1 MHKNS
6 HPNKV
11 DLFNMEDRALLDLLE
26 CPLCFERL
34 DVSTNVLSCQRTFC
48 NCQPCLQRQ
57 EASHFQLRCPECRS
71 PAQARSA
78 EELPANLLLAQL
90 LEGLQQQVVMGPGRG
105 RLSSRHICE
114 NSMSR
119 EAQQQHRDRQGFSE
133 RASRALHNY
142 RGDAQGELDTA
153 SGDVDALRQKVDEN
167 RTHGDT
173 NDGRGTITFLQLPQ
187 SQPQSQSH
195 SLQQSQPLALC
206 RALYNFRIKEMDQD
220 DCKDCLTF
228 LKGDIITVIRRV
240 DENWIEG
247 RLGDKAGIFPLQFTE
262 PNLAAAK
269 LLQARNL
276 KGIDLAEFHTST
288 TTRSG
293 VNVKAIDLLNLTA
306 HFGAPQAPTKIPTIS
321 SLPLPSQGKQPGIS
335 SSQYQMLPVQHSNV
349 STLNSLN
356 QRQGQGEPSRL
367 SGPPAP
373 TGPGPSSGGTSQQG
387 KHRTNSTH
395 RHLSQGERKM
405 SSETPP
411 NITMALIN
419 PQMPTGS
426 SDSKQS
432 TQQLAISV
440 CAALY
445 SYKPRR
451 PEELELRKGEMVG
464 VYGKF
469 KEGWLRGL
477 SLRTGKVGI
486 LPINFVTPVLRTSA
500 RLLESKAASTASGTT
515 SGKRATTSKNPAVVL
530 ALDRLNT
537 DGAAYLPGQ
546 VPSAQNGAQHVMLS
560 AGAGRHSLRGVSQG
574 WDTVRRV
581 FNSHR
586 GSTQHVNHYAPSANS
601 NFLPHSQNFAHVQA
615 SGYSPA
621 LQRKKHSSIHAN
633 PGRPLGWMSETTA
646 SSAGS
651 FLKDRDTKTD
661 AFDRHVSHGP
671 HSILVKPDSH
681 KNNTD
686 KPTKSVRFLTE
697 EDSSLPRAR
706 TSSWSSGC
714 QASSTSGARGPPL
727 EVWAPSLTLGRD
739 GPGIVLKEG
748 MAPVLRKGVET
759 AVSDGGGASYHPKY
773 VSVLSSAATANSS
786 SPCRHRVATTYLAQM
801 ESERS
806 LLQGEP
812 VQVHKPRPD
821 GRVLVTQEISGHT
834 GLFNSNVLQFLE
846 RIS

>member
-1 MHKNS
+1 
-6 HPNKV
+6 
-11 DLFNMEDRALLDLLE
+11 MEDRALLDLLE

-34 DVSTNVLSCQRTFC
+34 DVSAKVLPCQHTLWYC
-48 NCQPCLQRQ
+48 KPCLQRQ
-57 EASHFQLRCPECRS
+57 EASHFQLRCPECHT
-71 PAQARSA
+71 PVQARSV
-78 EELPANLLLAQL
+78 EELPTNLLLAQL
-90 LEGLQQQVVMGPGRG
+90 LEGLQQQVSMGPGRG
-105 RLSSRHICE
+105 RQSSRHMMPLVSE

-119 EAQQQHRDRQGFSE
+119 EAQLQHRDRQGHSE
-133 RASRALHNY
+133 RAARALYNH
-142 RGDAQGELDTA
+142 RSDAQEELDTA
-153 SGDVDALRQKVDEN
+153 SADVDALRPKVDEN
-167 RTHGDT
+167 R
-173 NDGRGTITFLQLPQ
+173 NSGTISFLQLPQ
-187 SQPQSQSH
+187 SQPQSPSH
-195 SLQQSQPLALC
+195 SLQHSQPLALC
-206 RALYNFRIKEMDQD
+206 RALYNFKIKEMDQD

-240 DENWIEG
+240 DDNWIEG
-247 RLGDKAGIFPLQFTE
+247 KLGDKAGIFPLQFTE

-276 KGIDLAEFHTST
+276 KGIDLAEFPTST

-293 VNVKAIDLLNLTA
+293 VNDKATHYPNWTA
-306 HFGAPQAPTKIPTIS
+306 HSGAPQATAKISTIG
-321 SLPLPSQGKQPGIS
+321 SLPPPSQGKQPGIS
-335 SSQYQMLPVQHSNV
+335 SSLYQMLPGQHSNV
-349 STLNSLN
+349 SSINSLN
-356 QRQGQGEPSRL
+356 LHQGLGEPPRL

-373 TGPGPSSGGTSQQG
+373 NSPGQPSGGTSQRV

-395 RHLSQGERKM
+395 GHLSQGERKM
-405 SSETPP
+405 NGETPP

-419 PQMPTGS
+419 PQMPAGS
-426 SDSKQS
+426 LDSKQS

-500 RLLESKAASTASGTT
+500 RLLESKAASTASGTA
-515 SGKRATTSKNPAVVL
+515 SGKRTSASKNPAVVL
-530 ALDRLNT
+530 SLDRLNT
-537 DGAAYLPGQ
+537 DRAAFLTGQ
-546 VPSAQNGAQHVMLS
+546 VPSAQNGAQHAMSS

-586 GSTQHVNHYAPSANS
+586 GSTQQANHYSPSASS

-621 LQRKKHSSIHAN
+621 LQRKKHSSTHPN
-633 PGRPLGWMSETTA
+633 HGRPLGWMSETTA
-646 SSAGS
+646 SSTGS
-651 FLKDRDTKTD
+651 FLKDRDTKTE
-661 AFDRHVSHGP
+661 AFDRRVSHGP

-681 KNNTD
+681 KSNTE

-714 QASSTSGARGPPL
+714 QASSTSGARPPPL

-748 MAPVLRKGVET
+748 KAPVLRRDMET
-759 AVSDGGGASYHPKY
+759 AVSDGGVASYHTKY
-773 VSVLSSAATANSS
+773 VSASSGAASANST
-786 SPCRHRVATTYLAQM
+786 SPSRHRVATTYLAQM

-821 GRVLVTQEISGHT
+821 GRVLVTQELSGHT